1 MDIQDLARL
10 LRSRWIIIG
19 VTIVVTSAVVVA
31 ITLLTT
37 PLYQASTRL
46 VVSTTTGGSASEVY
60 EGTLSSQKRS
70 LSYAKLITGEAL
82 AQRTVDKLHLDLS
95 ADALRQKVRAS
106 ASSDTVLIDVSVLD
120 PSPTQA
126 RDTANALSDE
136 FVVMVRELET
146 PANGGRPDA
155 RVTVEQHASLPTS
168 PVIPRTT
175 RNVVFGLA
183 LGLLLGIGLAVL
195 RDRLDGTV
203 KTRQLRR
210 SSG

>member
-1 MDIQDLARL
+1 LNIQHLARL

-19 VTIVVTSAVVVA
+19 VTVVVTSAVVVA
-31 ITLLTT
+31 TTLLTT

-46 VVSTTTGGSASEVY
+46 FVSTTTGRSASEIY

-70 LSYAKLITGEAL
+70 LSYAKLITGESL
-82 AQRTVDKLHLDLS
+82 AQRTADKLHLDLS
-95 ADALRQKVRAS
+95 ADALRQKVRVS

-120 PSPTQA
+120 PSPTKA
-126 RDTANALSDE
+126 RDIANALSDE

-155 RVTVEQHASLPTS
+155 RVTVQQHASLPTS

-195 RDRLDGTV
+195 RHRLDSTV
-203 KTRQLRR
+203 KTRRLRR
-210 SSG
+210 SSE